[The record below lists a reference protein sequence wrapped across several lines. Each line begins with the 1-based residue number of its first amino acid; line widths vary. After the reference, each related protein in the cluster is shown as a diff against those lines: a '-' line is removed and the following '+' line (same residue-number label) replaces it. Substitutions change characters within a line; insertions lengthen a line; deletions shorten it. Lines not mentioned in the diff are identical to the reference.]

1 MKIILRLIV
10 AAGAIT
16 VFSFGPGAA
25 SAEAG
30 VEGETIAID
39 AGHGGYDS
47 GATGNS
53 VYEKEL
59 VHDVAVRTK
68 ERLEQGGAEVIMTRS
83 GDNFVGLKERAEIA
97 NEAGADSFVS
107 IHANAA
113 SAASAAGSETYY
125 YPESSEGSELASG
138 LQTNMVNEFGSSDRG
153 IKSANFSVLRNTA
166 MPAALVE
173 LGFVSNKEEA
183 ADMQTSTFRNEAAN
197 ALYLGLSEYH

>member
-10 AAGAIT
+10 VAGAIT
-16 VFSFGPGAA
+16 AYSFWQGTAP
-25 SAEAG
+25 AEAS

-47 GATGNS
+47 GATGNG

-59 VHDVAVRTK
+59 VNDVAVRTK
-68 ERLEQGGAEVIMTRS
+68 ERLEQGGANVIMTRS
-83 GDNFVGLKERAEIA
+83 GDNFVELKERARIA
-97 NEAGADSFVS
+97 NEAGADAFVS
-107 IHANAA
+107 IHANSASTA
-113 SAASAAGSETYY
+113 SADGSETYY
-125 YPESSEGSELASG
+125 YPQSSEGSELASG
-138 LQTNMVNEFGSSDRG
+138 LQTNMVNEFNSNDRG

-183 ADMQTSTFRNEAAN
+183 ADMQTSAFRNEAAN
-197 ALYLGLSEYH
+197 AIYLGLSEYH